1 MKRGHNMKKEKI
13 FKYAK
18 EHFGS
23 DPEYLW
29 ENTPDC
35 CILRNKSNRKR
46 YAVLMKVEKE
56 KLGLPGNEKTYI
68 LNVKCNPIMI
78 GSFTSQKGFLP
89 AYHMNK
95 EHWISIIIES
105 AKDSQIF
112 DMLHGSFD
120 LINKKAKTKKQ
131 PF

>member
-1 MKRGHNMKKEKI
+1 MNSVSCSME
-13 FKYAK
+13 
-18 EHFGS
+18 
-23 DPEYLW
+23 
-29 ENTPDC
+29 
-35 CILRNKSNRKR
+35 
-46 YAVLMKVEKE
+46 
-56 KLGLPGNEKTYI
+56 LGL
-68 LNVKCNPIMI
+68 
-78 GSFTSQKGFLP
+78 KGDEIIEVLDIRASKDEVPDLIKLPNIYP

-120 LINKKAKTKKQ
+120 LINKKTKKQ

>member
-1 MKRGHNMKKEKI
+1 MKKEKI
-13 FKYAK
+13 FEYAK
-18 EHFGS
+18 KHFGS
-23 DPEYLW
+23 EPEYLW
-29 ENTPDC
+29 ESTPDC
-35 CILRNKSNRKR
+35 CILRSKSNGKW
-46 YAVLMKVEKE
+46 YAVLMKVSKE
-56 KLGLPGNEKTYI
+56 KLGLTGNEKIYI
-68 LNVKCNPIMI
+68 LNVKCDPIMI

>member
-1 MKRGHNMKKEKI
+1 MKKEKI

-23 DPEYLW
+23 EPEYLW
-29 ENTPDC
+29 ESTPDC
-35 CILRNKSNRKR
+35 CILRNKSNGKW
-46 YAVLMKVEKE
+46 YAVLMKVSKE
-56 KLGLPGNEKTYI
+56 KLGLTGNEKIYI
-68 LNVKCNPIMI
+68 LNVKCDPIMI